1 MAYLEG
7 FEPPTFWSVARR
19 SIQLSYRYACFIAE
33 NTTNIDRL
41 RPFASRHPKFSAG
54 RRCGGLLARG
64 ESPPQGRAGHSWTA
78 RCRRSLLATV
88 RGRGQ
93 KKPASH
99 RRHRLERDGGR
110 RRGRTADTGIFSPL
124 LYQLSYPATDNGV
137 PGGIRTPD
145 LLVRSQTLYPAEL
158 QVHALFCQ
166 RFQYSSDSPTL
177 QATTKNF
184 SLSGLLRLPIGG
196 TLPVPPA
203 PYPSIP

>member
-64 ESPPQGRAGHSWTA
+64 GRRRVGQGTPGRHAAAGPAGDSQREGT
-78 RCRRSLLATV
+78 
-88 RGRGQ
+88 

-166 RFQYSSDSPTL
+166 RYQYSPDSPTL